1 MKHTLKF
8 TISGLMM
15 LCVWLGY
22 AQEEVQKDSI
32 SKYPQRYGLR
42 VGLDLNKVAR
52 AFYENKYA
60 GMEISADYR
69 IAPSYY
75 LAGEFGHESKYT
87 SDEQLDFTTQG
98 SYFKVG
104 FDYNAYENW
113 MDMENM
119 IYIGMRYG
127 VATFSQTLER
137 YRIYDRNIYF
147 PEQWVSTNQKQS
159 GLSSQWLEFVVG
171 VKAKLFN
178 NFFLGFSARV
188 NRMISQQKP
197 DNFDNLYI
205 PGFNRTYD
213 GDFGVGFNYTLSY
226 LIPIYKK

>member
-1 MKHTLKF
+1 MKHILKY
-8 TISGLMM
+8 IINSLVI
-15 LCVWLGY
+15 LCVCLGY
-22 AQEEVQKDSI
+22 TQEKKDSV
-32 SKYPQRYGLR
+32 SYPQRYGLR

-52 AFYENKYA
+52 AFYENRYT

-75 LAGEFGHESKYT
+75 IAGEFGQESKFT
-87 SDEQLDFTTQG
+87 ADEQLNFNTQG

-113 MDMENM
+113 LDMENM

-127 VATFSQTLER
+127 ATTFSQTLEK

-147 PEQWVSTNQKQS
+147 PEQWVTTNQKQS
-159 GLSSQWLEFVVG
+159 GLSAQWLEFVVG

-178 NFFLGFSARV
+178 NLFLGFSARV
-188 NRMISQQKP
+188 NRMITQQKP
-197 DNFDNLYI
+197 ENFDNLYI

>member
-1 MKHTLKF
+1 MKHTLKY
-8 TISGLMM
+8 IINSLMV
-15 LCVWLGY
+15 LCVCLGY
-22 AQEEVQKDSI
+22 AQETKKDTVSI
-32 SKYPQRYGLR
+32 PQRYGLR

-52 AFYENKYA
+52 AFYENKYT
-60 GMEISADYR
+60 GLEITADYR
-69 IAPSYY
+69 VAPSYY
-75 LAGEFGHESKYT
+75 VAGEFGHENKYT
-87 SDEQLDFTTQG
+87 ADEQLNFNTQG
-98 SYFKVG
+98 SFFKVG

-113 MDMENM
+113 LDMENM
-119 IYIGMRYG
+119 IYLGMRYG
-127 VATFSQTLER
+127 VATFSQTLEK

-147 PEQWVSTNQKQS
+147 PEQWVTTNQKQS
-159 GLSSQWLEFVVG
+159 GLSAQWLEIVVG

-188 NRMISQQKP
+188 NRMINQKQP
-197 DNFDNLYI
+197 ENFSNLYI

>member
-1 MKHTLKF
+1 MKHTLKY
-8 TISGLMM
+8 IINSLMV
-15 LCVWLGY
+15 LCVCLGY
-22 AQEEVQKDSI
+22 AQEEKKDSLA
-32 SKYPQRYGLR
+32 YPQRYGLR

-52 AFYENKYA
+52 GFYEDRYT

-69 IAPSYY
+69 VAPSYY
-75 LAGEFGHESKYT
+75 LAGEFGHENKYT
-87 SDEQLDFTTQG
+87 TDEQLNSNAQG

-113 MDMENM
+113 LDMENM

-127 VATFSQTLER
+127 AATFSQTLEK

-147 PEQWVSTNQKQS
+147 PEQWVTTNQKQS
-159 GLSSQWLEFVVG
+159 GLSAQWLEVVVG

-188 NRMISQQKP
+188 NRLVTQQKP
-197 DNFDNLYI
+197 ENFDNLYI

-226 LIPIYKK
+226 FIPIYKK